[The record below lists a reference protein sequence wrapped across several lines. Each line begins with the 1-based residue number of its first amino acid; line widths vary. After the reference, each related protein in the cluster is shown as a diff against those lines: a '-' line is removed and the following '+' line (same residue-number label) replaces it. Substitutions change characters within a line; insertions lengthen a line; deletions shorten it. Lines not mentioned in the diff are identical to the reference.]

1 MQVRRHCF
9 QDNGYMLKLK
19 KYYKHFIVCLF
30 TLMFGTACSITPTA
44 QPAIDNEIPNT
55 TPDYVQ
61 ITALELAQLKDA
73 AMQWQQARAGIER
86 ILKLEKEITYL
97 VNHIDIINSKAIA
110 QSSANQ
116 GYSSRYT
123 RTPSRTTR
131 NKPRTQQTYK
141 AVKNKQTVKLNTPK
155 HVFALQVASVDSK
168 QGVTKAW
175 QELNIKAAPL
185 FRDKILT
192 NVETAKVNNKTF
204 YRLKLGSY
212 KNFKNAKADCEVF
225 KMYKLDCIVSNY
237 TDKPIKL

>member
-1 MQVRRHCF
+1 
-9 QDNGYMLKLK
+9 MLKLK
-19 KYYKHFIVCLF
+19 KYYKHLFVCLF
-30 TLMFGTACSITPTA
+30 TLTFGTACSITPTA
-44 QPAIDNEIPNT
+44 KPAVDNEIPNT
-55 TPDYVQ
+55 TPDYVS

-110 QSSANQ
+110 QSNASPA
-116 GYSSRYT
+116 YSSRYT
-123 RTPSRTTR
+123 RTPSRTTS
-131 NKPRTQQTYK
+131 NKPRRQQTYK
-141 AVKNKQTVKLNTPK
+141 AANNNQKQTLKLNTPK

-168 QGVTKAW
+168 QDVAKAW
-175 QELNIKAAPL
+175 QELNTKAAPL

-192 NVETAKVNNKTF
+192 NVETAKINDKTF

-212 KNFKNAKADCEVF
+212 KNLKNAKADCEVF

>member
-1 MQVRRHCF
+1 
-9 QDNGYMLKLK
+9 MLKLK
-19 KYYKHFIVCLF
+19 KYYKHFFVCLF
-30 TLMFGTACSITPTA
+30 TLTFGTACSITPSVK
-44 QPAIDNEIPNT
+44 PAIDNETPNT
-55 TPDYVQ
+55 SPDYVS

-110 QSSANQ
+110 QSNQ
-116 GYSSRYT
+116 GYSNRY
-123 RTPSRTTR
+123 SRTSSKTPV
-131 NKPRTQQTYK
+131 NKPRRHSSYK
-141 AVKNKQTVKLNTPK
+141 KYTATNKQSVKLNTPK
-155 HVFALQVASVDSK
+155 HVFALQVASVDSQ
-168 QGVTKAW
+168 QGVAKAW
-175 QELNIKAAPL
+175 KELNTKAAPL

-192 NVETAKVNNKTF
+192 NVETAKVNDKTF

-212 KNFKNAKADCEVF
+212 QNLKNAKADCEVF